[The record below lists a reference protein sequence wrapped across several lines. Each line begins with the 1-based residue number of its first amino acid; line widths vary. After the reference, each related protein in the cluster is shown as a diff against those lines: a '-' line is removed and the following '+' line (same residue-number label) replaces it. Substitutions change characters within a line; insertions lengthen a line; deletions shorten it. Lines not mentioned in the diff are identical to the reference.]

1 MSIKHINFD
10 DYGYK
15 AFGSVTASYTTLL
28 SLSDDADVLFIFNTL
43 NQPILLQL
51 PSKLERASSVGTKE
65 VRLPASVSFSID
77 CRTNSKRVAKGDIK
91 IKYASAAPTSGEITI
106 TAVR

>member
-1 MSIKHINFD
+1 MSIKHVAFD
-10 DYGYK
+10 NYGGL

-28 SLSDDADVLFIFNTL
+28 SLTDDADVLLVFNTL
-43 NQPILLQL
+43 NAAVILQV
-51 PSKLERASSVGTKE
+51 PSKSEKATSVSTRE
-65 VRLPASVSFSID
+65 IYLPTGCSFSID

-91 IKYASAAPTSGEITI
+91 IKYASGAPTSGEISI